1 MPSPLEAAANLG
13 QGTPWG
19 LPKDDPPPSD
29 VTVRSKPR
37 EERAA
42 YTAEE
47 VRKRVGGGEPK
58 SESAASPASSG
69 PGAFPGMVPQPPP
82 PKMENTSPVDAWG
95 SMAMLAAALGGAK
108 SRFHATTALN
118 AAAGVL
124 QGIHQKD
131 QEAFKNK
138 FEAWKVAA
146 ENANRIQNYEIDAYR
161 AAMQRTNMDFNN
173 FMKMNAAQQRNVAAE
188 LRAQALAMQNERLRD
203 QVDHWK
209 WDEIFKEQQSREKAA
224 ENSQKEFD
232 KMNNFHTASQDYVAQ
247 KGAGVDVGEFGDFLL
262 KNYPEV
268 AKSHGYKAK
277 PVEPEK
283 PGFFSSLFGGGSSAA
298 APTVAAPVGDS
309 SPGAGVAGGGSVG
322 QTKGMVK
329 PGNIDLTKRP
339 VVHNAD
345 GTISTVRSISIEDD
359 NGKTILIPTVVG
371 NKVVSNKEAIEHYR
385 KTGEQLGTFDNE
397 KDANAYAESLHEGQ
411 ASFYKD
417 KSSTSANERTFT
429 DASGKTLRYKGAGDY
444 DDPKNWEPVGANT
457 PTLQGP

>member
-58 SESAASPASSG
+58 PESAASPGGSG

-138 FEAWKVAA
+138 FEAWKIAA

-173 FMKMNAAQQRNVAAE
+173 FMKMNAAEQRNVAAE
-188 LRAQALAMQNERLRD
+188 LRVQALAMQNERLRD

-232 KMNNFHTASQDYVAQ
+232 KMNDTGRTIQEYNNTFYI
-247 KGAGVDVGEFGDFLL
+247 GGVPKDPGTPPPPYQQWLQEHH
-262 KNYPEV
+262 PEV
-268 AKSHGYKAK
+268 AKKLGYK
-277 PVEPEK
+277 PPEPP
-283 PGFFSSLFGGGSSAA
+283 PGAVQPGAAA
-298 APTVAAPVGDS
+298 AP
-309 SPGAGVAGGGSVG
+309 
-322 QTKGMVK
+322 
-329 PGNIDLTKRP
+329 
-339 VVHNAD
+339 
-345 GTISTVRSISIEDD
+345 
-359 NGKTILIPTVVG
+359 
-371 NKVVSNKEAIEHYR
+371 
-385 KTGEQLGTFDNE
+385 
-397 KDANAYAESLHEGQ
+397 
-411 ASFYKD
+411 
-417 KSSTSANERTFT
+417 SAHERTFT

-444 DDPKNWEPVGANT
+444 DDPKNWEPVADT